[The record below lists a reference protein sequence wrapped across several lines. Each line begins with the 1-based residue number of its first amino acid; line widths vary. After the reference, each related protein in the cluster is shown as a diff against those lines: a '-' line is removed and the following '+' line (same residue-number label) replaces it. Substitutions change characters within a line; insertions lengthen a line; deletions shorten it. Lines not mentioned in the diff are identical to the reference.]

1 MNRQRRAYP
10 LYFLLLCLL
19 STPVWSIETK
29 PADELHWQDWSK
41 DLFVQAQ
48 QQDKFVILDLE
59 AIWCHW
65 CHVMEETTYK
75 DKKVVELL
83 KQKYITVRV
92 DQDTNPDLLA
102 RYGDYGWPATI
113 VFAPDGS
120 EIVKRR
126 GYINPRFMASML
138 QAIID
143 DPSPG
148 PSVFAQIPVQPSTT
162 SSLTTE
168 QKEALLFRYFDLF
181 DAENGGWGF
190 IHKFINADAMDYAL
204 SRAKKGDKVYEFMA
218 RHTLHSALNLIDPVW
233 GGVYQYSDQLD
244 WLSPHYE
251 KIMSIQTQSL
261 RLYSQ
266 AWSLLEIDSYREA
279 ADRIYSYLN
288 KFLKSPEGLY
298 YTSQDADL
306 NLQVDG
312 HEYFPLDN
320 EKRRELGMPHVDTHI
335 YSKDNAWII
344 RSFVAYANAT
354 GLKEPLE
361 QAKHIAEKLDQQ
373 FALAN
378 GGFKHGINDLAG
390 PYLSDS
396 VAMAQAYLSLYQAT
410 GNQLW
415 LTNSKNT
422 LDFIQATFKDE
433 DQGGYF
439 NSRVSENSVGV
450 FSSPVKHRD
459 ELIQLAR
466 TANLAYHYTGD
477 ESLKA
482 IHEHAMK
489 YMTSETMLNSR
500 FFLSGLLLADEEAQ
514 FAPVHITVVG
524 GKSDPLASSLH
535 AQARQFPVDYLRVDW
550 WDKTEG
556 KLMNNDIQYPQL
568 EKSAAFAC
576 TADSCSLPIFDSDKL
591 HAAVD
596 KLLQSL
602 P

>member
-1 MNRQRRAYP
+1 MPNFRNILFFIMPLSFLYGEHNHTNALIKEGSPYLQQHAHNPVNWYP
-10 LYFLLLCLL
+10 WGKEAFGKAKKENKLIFLSIGY
-19 STPVWSIETK
+19 ST
-29 PADELHWQDWSK
+29 
-41 DLFVQAQ
+41 
-48 QQDKFVILDLE
+48 
-59 AIWCHW
+59 CHW

-75 DKKVVELL
+75 DERVVELL

-126 GYINPRFMASML
+126 GYINPRFMAAML

-148 PSVFAQIPVQPSTT
+148 PSVITQIPVNPSSS
-162 SSLTTE
+162 SSLTSQ
-168 QKEALLFRYFDLF
+168 QKEALLLRYFDLF

-204 SRAKKGDKVYEFMA
+204 SQAKKGDKVYEFMA

-279 ADRIYSYLN
+279 ANKIYSYLN
-288 KFLKSPEGLY
+288 QFLKSPEGLY

-306 NLQVDG
+306 NLEVDG
-312 HEYFPLDN
+312 HKYFPLDN
-320 EKRRELGMPHVDTHI
+320 KKRRALGMPHIDTHI

-354 GLKEPLE
+354 GLKEPLD
-361 QAKHIAEKLDQQ
+361 QAKHIAAKLDQQ
-373 FALAN
+373 FALPN
-378 GGFKHGINDLAG
+378 GGFKHGLNDIAG

-396 VAMAQAYLSLYQAT
+396 VAMAQAYLALYQST
-410 GNQLW
+410 GNQRW
-415 LTNSKNT
+415 LSKSKNT
-422 LDFIQATFKDE
+422 LNFIQTNFKDE
-433 DQGGYF
+433 ELGGYF
-439 NSRVSENSVGV
+439 NSKVSKNSVGV
-450 FSSPVKHRD
+450 FNIPVKQRD

-500 FFLSGLLLADEEAQ
+500 FFLSGLLLADDEAQ
-514 FAPVHITVVG
+514 TAPVHITVVG
-524 GKSDPLASSLH
+524 KKTDHQAEELH
-535 AQARQFPVDYLRVDW
+535 AEARKYPVDYLRVDW
-550 WDKTEG
+550 WDKTE
-556 KLMNNDIQYPQL
+556 
-568 EKSAAFAC
+568 
-576 TADSCSLPIFDSDKL
+576 
-591 HAAVD
+591 
-596 KLLQSL
+596 
-602 P
+602 

>member
-1 MNRQRRAYP
+1 M
-10 LYFLLLCLL
+10 LILSVF
-19 STPVWSIETK
+19 STPVLSVEPIN
-29 PADELHWQDWSK
+29 PDELHWKGWSD
-41 DLFVQAQ
+41 DLFQQAK

-75 DKKVVELL
+75 DEKVVRLL
-83 KQKYITVRV
+83 QQKYITVRV

-113 VFAPDGS
+113 VFAPDGT

-126 GYINPRFMASML
+126 GYINPFFMAAML

-148 PSVFAQIPVQPSTT
+148 PSVITPEVVEPSTS
-162 SSLTTE
+162 SSLTSA
-168 QKEALLFRYFDLF
+168 QKEALLSRYFDLF

-204 SRAKKGDKVYEFMA
+204 SKAKQGDKVYEFMA
-218 RHTLHSALNLIDPVW
+218 RHTLHSALDLIDPVW

-244 WLSPHYE
+244 WQSPHFE

-261 RLYSQ
+261 RIYSQ
-266 AWSLLEIDSYREA
+266 AWSMLNIDSYREA
-279 ADRIYSYLN
+279 ADKIYSYLN
-288 KFLKSPEGLY
+288 EFLKSPDGLY

-306 NLQVDG
+306 NLEIDG
-312 HEYFPLDN
+312 HKYFPLDD
-320 EKRRELGMPHVDTHI
+320 EKRRALGMPHIDSHI

-354 GLKEPLE
+354 GLAEPLQ
-361 QAKHIAEKLDQQ
+361 QAQHIATKLDQQ

-378 GGFKHGINDLAG
+378 GSFKHSLNDTAG

-396 VAMAQAYLSLYQAT
+396 IAMTQAYLSLYQAT
-410 GNQLW
+410 GNQNW
-415 LTNSKNT
+415 LTKTNNS
-422 LDFIQATFKDE
+422 LSFIETSFKDNE
-433 DQGGYF
+433 QGGY
-439 NSRVSENSVGV
+439 VNSVVSKNSIGV
-450 FSSPVKHRD
+450 FSKPVKHRD

-466 TANLAYHYTGD
+466 TANLAYHYTGKNNQ
-477 ESLKA
+477 LTMQQ
-482 IHEHAMK
+482 HALK
-489 YMTSETMLNSR
+489 YMTSKTMLESR
-500 FFLSGLLLADEEAQ
+500 FFLSGLLLADEESKN
-514 FAPVHITVVG
+514 APVHITIVG
-524 GKSDPLASSLH
+524 SKSDPLAQQLH
-535 AQARQFPVDYLRVDW
+535 NQARKYPVDYLRVDW
-550 WDKTEG
+550 WDKSEG
-556 KLMNNDIQYPQL
+556 QLMNNDIQYPQL

-576 TADSCSLPIFDSDKL
+576 SADSCSLPVFESDKL

>member
-1 MNRQRRAYP
+1 
-10 LYFLLLCLL
+10 
-19 STPVWSIETK
+19 
-29 PADELHWQDWSK
+29 
-41 DLFVQAQ
+41 
-48 QQDKFVILDLE
+48 
-59 AIWCHW
+59 
-65 CHVMEETTYK
+65 
-75 DKKVVELL
+75 
-83 KQKYITVRV
+83 
-92 DQDTNPDLLA
+92 
-102 RYGDYGWPATI
+102 
-113 VFAPDGS
+113 
-120 EIVKRR
+120 
-126 GYINPRFMASML
+126 MASML

-288 KFLKSPEGLY
+288 EFLKSPEGLY

-361 QAKHIAEKLDQQ
+361 QAKHIAEKMDKQ

-378 GGFKHGINDLAG
+378 GGFKHGLNDFAG

-410 GNQLW
+410 GNKLW
-415 LTNSKNT
+415 LTNGKNT
-422 LDFIQATFKDE
+422 MDFIQATFKDE
-433 DQGGYF
+433 DQGGYY
-439 NSRVSENSVGV
+439 NSKVSENSVGV

-489 YMTSETMLNSR
+489 YMTSEAILNSR
-500 FFLSGLLLADEEAQ
+500 LFLSGLLLADEEAQ
-514 FAPVHITVVG
+514 FSPVHITVVG
-524 GKSDPLASSLH
+524 GKSDPLAIQLH
-535 AQARQFPVDYLRVDW
+535 AQARKFPVDYLRVDW

-556 KLMNNDIQYPQL
+556 KLMNDDIQYPQL
-568 EKSAAFAC
+568 EKSTAFAC